1 MVDSQLFIIS
11 GFGKE
16 AERACAGR
24 TLKRVRKQQC
34 LVLVRVTG
42 PLYKSTVKIIFAVS
56 TLFPDEVARHIA
68 PTTAVSFSLSLSLSF
83 FPFLPFLS
91 FNKPAAYLI
100 IGFSIATTIRK
111 ISRQALSKVFRL
123 ASENWLENRRK
134 WTLIRMEERDKSISR
149 QISRVLRASV
159 WTWYVYRFQGFKR
172 HVLLIE
178 NSPCN
183 RERYT

>member
-24 TLKRVRKQQC
+24 TLKQVRKQQC

-68 PTTAVSFSLSLSLSF
+68 PTTAVSFSLSLPL
-83 FPFLPFLS
+83 FLPVSSLPLFQQTRRLPDNRIFYS
-91 FNKPAAYLI
+91 NHDKENL
-100 IGFSIATTIRK
+100 ATGLVEGVSLGERK
-111 ISRQALSKVFRL
+111 L
-123 ASENWLENRRK
+123 AGKSSEMNF
-134 WTLIRMEERDKSISR
+134 DPDG
-149 QISRVLRASV
+149 RA
-159 WTWYVYRFQGFKR
+159 G
-172 HVLLIE
+172 
-178 NSPCN
+178 
-183 RERYT
+183 

>member
-24 TLKRVRKQQC
+24 TLKQVRKQQC

-68 PTTAVSFSLSLSLSF
+68 PTTAASFSLPF

-91 FNKPAAYLI
+91 FNKPVAYLI
-100 IGFSIATTIRK
+100 IGFSTATTIRK
-111 ISRQALSKVFRL
+111 ISRQALSKVFRF

-172 HVLLIE
+172 HVLLTE
-178 NSPCN
+178 NSLCN
-183 RERYT
+183 RERYA

>member
-24 TLKRVRKQQC
+24 TLKQVRKQQC

-68 PTTAVSFSLSLSLSF
+68 PTTAASFSLSLSLSLSL
-83 FPFLPFLS
+83 FPSLSSRFLPSSLS
-91 FNKPAAYLI
+91 TNLPDNRIFYSNHDKENL
-100 IGFSIATTIRK
+100 ATGLVEGV
-111 ISRQALSKVFRL
+111 SL
-123 ASENWLENRRK
+123 
-134 WTLIRMEERDKSISR
+134 
-149 QISRVLRASV
+149 
-159 WTWYVYRFQGFKR
+159 
-172 HVLLIE
+172 
-178 NSPCN
+178 
-183 RERYT
+183 RERKLAGKSSEMNFDPDGRAG